1 MKNIILTISLI
12 VVGVFGAN
20 IVISETS
27 AAACPDGKIMTLKPW
42 YDGLLDVDGNCAVRS
57 PGDDANAQANFI
69 WKIVLNIIEDLLQ
82 VVGYATTGYIMYGGF
97 LIMTSNGS
105 SDKVAHGR
113 KTIMNA
119 AIGLV
124 VALSSVAVVSFI
136 SSNIGIL

>member
-1 MKNIILTISLI
+1 MKNIILAVSLI
-12 VVGVFGAN
+12 VVGAFGAN

-42 YDGLLDVDGNCAVRS
+42 YDGLLDDGCNVKS
-57 PGDDANAQANFI
+57 PGDNTDSQANFI

>member
-1 MKNIILTISLI
+1 MKNIILSVSL
-12 VVGVFGAN
+12 VVLGAFGAN
-20 IVISETS
+20 VVVSEFS
-27 AAACPDGKIMTLKPW
+27 AAACPDGRIMTLKPW
-42 YDGLLDVDGNCAVRS
+42 YDGLLDDNCAVRS

>member
-1 MKNIILTISLI
+1 MKNIIIAASLI
-12 VVGVFGAN
+12 VVGAFGAN

-42 YDGLLDVDGNCAVRS
+42 YDGLLDDNCAVRS

-82 VVGYATTGYIMYGGF
+82 VVGYAATGYIMYGGF

-136 SSNIGIL
+136 SSNIGI

>member
-12 VVGVFGAN
+12 VVGAFGAN

-27 AAACPDGKIMTLKPW
+27 SAACPDGKIMTLKPW

-136 SSNIGIL
+136 SSNIGI

>member
-1 MKNIILTISLI
+1 MKNIILAVSLI
-12 VVGVFGAN
+12 VVGVFSAN

-27 AAACPDGKIMTLKPW
+27 SAACPDGKIMTLKPW
-42 YDGLLDVDGNCAVRS
+42 YDGLLDVDGSCAVRS

-124 VALSSVAVVSFI
+124 VALSSIALRDRKSVV
-136 SSNIGIL
+136 

>member
-1 MKNIILTISLI
+1 MKNIIIAVSL
-12 VVGVFGAN
+12 VVLGAFGAN

-42 YDGLLDVDGNCAVRS
+42 YDGLLDDNCAVRS

-69 WKIVLNIIEDLLQ
+69 WKIVLNVIEDLLQ

>member
-1 MKNIILTISLI
+1 MKNIILAVSLI
-12 VVGVFGAN
+12 VVGAFGTN

-42 YDGLLDVDGNCAVRS
+42 YDGLLDGCAVRS
-57 PGDDANAQANFI
+57 PGDDADAQANFI
-69 WKIVLNIIEDLLQ
+69 WKIVLNVIEDLLQ

-136 SSNIGIL
+136 SSNIGI

>member
-1 MKNIILTISLI
+1 MKNIIITASLV
-12 VVGVFGAN
+12 VVGAFGAN

-42 YDGLLDVDGNCAVRS
+42 YDRLLDDNCNIKS
-57 PGDDANAQANFI
+57 PGNDTNAQANFI
-69 WKIVLNIIEDLLQ
+69 WKIALNIIEDLLQ

>member
-1 MKNIILTISLI
+1 MKNIIIAASLI
-12 VVGVFGAN
+12 VVGAFGAN

-27 AAACPDGKIMTLKPW
+27 SAACSDGKIMTLKPW
-42 YDGLLDVDGNCAVRS
+42 YDGLLDGDCNVKS
-57 PGDDANAQANFI
+57 PGDNTYSQANFI

-136 SSNIGIL
+136 SSNIGI

>member
-1 MKNIILTISLI
+1 MI
-12 VVGVFGAN
+12 
-20 IVISETS
+20 
-27 AAACPDGKIMTLKPW
+27 
-42 YDGLLDVDGNCAVRS
+42 
-57 PGDDANAQANFI
+57 
-69 WKIVLNIIEDLLQ
+69 
-82 VVGYATTGYIMYGGF
+82 
-97 LIMTSNGS
+97 SNGS